1 MGRRTDHD
9 ATKQL
14 LITITHALSILRSH
28 EIVGDAMGG
37 GSASKSLFIWPYGSQ
52 SIYGGVPRC
61 VLAHHQILSDSWLP
75 SFTTLCKQ
83 LPVF

>member
-1 MGRRTDHD
+1 MGRRLDHD
-9 ATKQL
+9 ATEQL

-37 GSASKSLFIWPYGSQ
+37 GSASNSLFIWPYGSQ

-61 VLAHHQILSDSWLP
+61 VLAHHQILSDSWLQ